1 MTLWGCGDKRKTVNC
16 MREPASKRTKLSY
29 VRGPCCMR
37 GNRQVRGQA
46 FICGGVLVARWLFL
60 HILQQAAP
68 VTAMN
73 SYPNCCHQLKHRQP
87 LPGQHITSSP
97 LPRHCRSHGPTVSP
111 SSRAGFKRCTRRT
124 RSRPRLARVI
134 RVTVLRAPK
143 CLLYSRSTSTA
154 SWTMPCRCAHA
165 HGMHVVNAYGRRVH
179 QEPPA

>member
-1 MTLWGCGDKRKTVNC
+1 
-16 MREPASKRTKLSY
+16 MREPASKRTTY
-29 VRGPCCMR
+29 VRGPCCVR
-37 GNRQVRGQA
+37 GNRQVTGQA
-46 FICGGVLVARWLFL
+46 FNVRGPCCTMVVFTIPNSAAGSHEQLPKLL
-60 HILQQAAP
+60 PSTQTQAA
-68 VTAMN
+68 
-73 SYPNCCHQLKHRQP
+73 S

-143 CLLYSRSTSTA
+143 CLLYSISTSTA